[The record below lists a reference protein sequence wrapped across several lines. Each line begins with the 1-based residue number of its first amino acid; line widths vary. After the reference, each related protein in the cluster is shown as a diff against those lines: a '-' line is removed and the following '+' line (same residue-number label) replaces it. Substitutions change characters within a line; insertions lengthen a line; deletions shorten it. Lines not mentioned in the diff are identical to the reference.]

1 MIVKKLYNSK
11 ILKKLHNLK
20 NNLFVEIYESE
31 ILLYNIEYDEIIN
44 NYVKNEI
51 KNQKFLFIIFDS
63 EILNNNLILL
73 TSIGLILLKLIN
85 DNNFTIISNEIFNI
99 NSELKDKFMNIKINK
114 NFNIFYIYSNTN
126 LLCIYKIENEK
137 IIKLKNI
144 ILKKY
149 IRNINLFEYKNNFL
163 IFSILEQ
170 NNINYSIENFY
181 FEYKNN
187 IIENINIEE
196 NINLKN
202 FQKNFDNLNKIIN
215 DSINN
220 NKKIFDIYYEIDQ
233 SKYIFFI
240 IENGFIIYKIEND
253 IYENSQEENLNFKK
267 EHLFKKNAND
277 FIEYKLIKI
286 NNYINHIFIYE
297 KKIKFYTEIDNIIHK
312 MKLKKEDKNIFHSK
326 SIKNFI
332 YNNNNI
338 LILYDIKGISS
349 IINIELDINNKE
361 ILIKNKYNY
370 NINDNLISLDS
381 KIIKYKQNLLSIFSL
396 TGLTKNDSKIV
407 KYIDGYNN
415 INLYKNKNLNKI
427 QNIIYC
433 ENNNENKKIFLFN
446 YFNNSIL
453 YSMKPNY
460 NLINL
465 KEFLNQKSI
474 AIYQYKNLHTYL
486 IILSQKIIEINF
498 IDADFSQI
506 NCNILKENFEYKILF
521 SQFFEYKNKFF
532 LIIYSS
538 NNLINIINLDDF
550 SIIFEYKIEFLSCLN
565 YINDYNNNK
574 FIILFGNFN
583 GELNLLML
591 NYSENENKFIIE
603 NTIINKLKHFQNN
616 YYSSPE
622 NIKIIYNKNNEN
634 FIFCSSKSNDIFLLN
649 YKNNNLNI
657 IFSDKLNNEENFL
670 KISEIEKDKN
680 EEFIKI
686 ILFNMKKSYNLFIK
700 INYNNNEKKFEI
712 EKYYK
717 NKFIINFE
725 NKNEYL
731 IEFIKISQN
740 LFFYLTN
747 ENIFF
752 SYFENLEKNR
762 ILFPIDYF
770 NFENQK
776 INKIELLNV
785 NNNNFLFCLTFF
797 NENNEKKFYIQI
809 IDIKNNKNIN
819 NILIDT
825 KINENLNNM
834 DIENSNENNNNN
846 NENYHNLNFLSFKI
860 FLLLNNNNN
869 VYISLCGYY
878 SNINNDNDIENKGIL
893 YIFNYDIE
901 KNILNQIYKFPN
913 FPKILYDFSIN
924 DYFII
929 TAMENYI
936 GFIKYNIE
944 NENNFVIKTDNAK
957 QIQFANKIIK
967 IEKIK
972 NNNNNLIIVDE
983 KESIFLIEI
992 FKNFKFNINGFEGKL
1007 RNIKGIKILDEKGE
1021 KIFFYEKNG
1030 QIGILNLNNN
1040 GIYNVTNEID
1050 LKDII
1055 INCEILD
1062 ENNIIAN
1069 SISGGIYLIK
1079 IYQDKN
1085 IYNLSDF
1092 QNKIFNLYYKINF
1105 NLDEINIYNC
1115 MMMNTM
1121 MYNSLVINDL
1131 INICQ
1136 QFNNNQEEIKKNIIN
1151 FDENIKLINFLNEEI
1166 DINLK

>member
-20 NNLFVEIYESE
+20 NNLFVDIFESE

-85 DNNFTIISNEIFNI
+85 DNNFIITSNDIFNI

-114 NFNIFYIYSNTN
+114 NFNILYIYSNTN
-126 LLCIYKIENEK
+126 LLCVYKIENEK

-144 ILKKY
+144 ILNNY
-149 IRNINLFEYKNNFL
+149 IRNINLFEYNNNIL

-170 NNINYSIENFY
+170 NNIYYNIENFY

-187 IIENINIEE
+187 IIENIKIEE

-220 NKKIFDIYYEIDQ
+220 NKKIFDIYYKINL

-253 IYENSQEENLNFKK
+253 LYENSQEENLNFKK

-312 MKLKKEDKNIFHSK
+312 MKLKKEDKNIFESK

-332 YNNNNI
+332 YNNDNI
-338 LILYDIKGISS
+338 IIFYDIKGISS

-361 ILIKNKYNY
+361 ILIKNKYFY
-370 NINDNLISLDS
+370 NINENFISLDS
-381 KIIKYKQNLLSIFSL
+381 RIIKNNNKNLISIFSL
-396 TGLTKNDSKIV
+396 SGLTKNDSKIV

-415 INLYKNKNLNKI
+415 IILYKNKNSNKI

-433 ENNNENKKIFLFN
+433 ENNKENKKIFLFN
-446 YFNNSIL
+446 YFNNTIL

-460 NLINL
+460 NLVNL
-465 KEFLNQKSI
+465 KEFLNQKSV

-506 NCNILKENFEYKILF
+506 NYKILKENFDNKILF
-521 SQFFEYKNKFF
+521 SQFFEYNNKLF
-532 LIIYSS
+532 LLIYSS
-538 NNLINIINLDDF
+538 NNLINIFNLDDF

-565 YINDYNNNK
+565 YIIDYNNNK

-583 GELNLLML
+583 GELNLLLL
-591 NYSENENKFIIE
+591 NYSENENKFILE
-603 NTIINKLKHFQNN
+603 NTIKNKLKHFQNN

-622 NIKIIYNKNNEN
+622 NIKIIYNKNNDN
-634 FIFCSSKSNDIFLLN
+634 FIFCSSKSNDLFLLN
-649 YKNNNLNI
+649 YNNNNLNI
-657 IFSDKLNNEENFL
+657 IFSDKINNEENFL
-670 KISEIEKDKN
+670 KISEVETDKN
-680 EEFIKI
+680 EDFIKI
-686 ILFNMKKSYNLFIK
+686 ILLNMKNSYNLYIK
-700 INYNNNEKKFEI
+700 INNNNNNEKKFEI

-717 NKFIINFE
+717 NKFVINFE
-725 NKNEYL
+725 YNNEYL

-740 LFFYLTN
+740 LYFYLTN

-752 SYFENLEKNR
+752 SYFENLEKNK

-770 NFENQK
+770 KFENQK
-776 INKIELLNV
+776 INKIELLNI
-785 NNNNFLFCLTFF
+785 NNNNILFCLTFI
-797 NENNEKKFYIQI
+797 NKEDNNYNYYIQI
-809 IDIKNNKNIN
+809 IDLQNNKNIN

-825 KINENLNNM
+825 KINDNVNNM
-834 DIENSNENNNNN
+834 DVESNENNK
-846 NENYHNLNFLSFKI
+846 NENYKNLNFLSFKI
-860 FLLLNNNNN
+860 FLLLNNNN

-878 SNINNDNDIENKGIL
+878 SIINNDNDIENKGIL
-893 YIFNYDIE
+893 YLFNYDIE

-1030 QIGILNLNNN
+1030 KIGILNLSNN
-1040 GIYNVTNEID
+1040 GIYNTKNEID

-1062 ENNIIAN
+1062 ENYIIAN

-1085 IYNLSDF
+1085 ICNLSEF
-1092 QNKIFNLYYKINF
+1092 QNKMFNLYYKINF

-1121 MYNSLVINDL
+1121 MYNSFVINDL